1 MRPYAFPGSQVLLRL
16 LLVAVL
22 AVGAALAIQPVPA
35 SAHPSAKTYS
45 NNGVPVIYVHGF
57 DPSGAIPYGCDGMP
71 NFGTIQQFFS
81 QHGWWGATYGVGYYN
96 GDGRCDALLQNEAW
110 RCTGWY
116 AGSEGTTNEDV
127 RHKSCEL
134 AWYIWDNFTSAGVAV
149 KMIGHSG
156 GGIIIRQ
163 AIADTPYVGAFP
175 PYLMV
180 EDVVTAG
187 TPHQGILTSS
197 GFWYCGGCTEVAQ
210 IEQANALMV
219 DLNSTSFR
227 GGFGRNPQAGSAGT
241 DWTTMA
247 SYNDSALYV
256 GCAATPDQFGGY
268 LGDENSDPSI
278 NGEYCGFMPGAT
290 HLDAYTG
297 PTPYY
302 DHGDYLTDTST
313 GWDAD
318 VSYSD
323 NNGRNWTHACSTC
336 TYKMTHSIQ
345 TMLYAV
351 SYTSW

>member
-1 MRPYAFPGSQVLLRL
+1 MRQQIFPGSRLVLKL
-16 LLVAVL
+16 LLVAMI
-22 AVGAALAIQPVPA
+22 AVGATLAIQPAPA
-35 SAHPSAKTYS
+35 RAHPDAKAYS

-57 DPSGAIPYGCDGMP
+57 NSNDAIPYGCDGMP
-71 NFGTIQQFFS
+71 NFGTIKQFFGN
-81 QHGWWGATYGVGYYN
+81 HGWSGATYGVGYYN
-96 GDGRCDALLQNEAW
+96 GDGNCDSLLQNEAW

-116 AGSEGTTNEDV
+116 AGSEGTTSEDV

-134 AWYIWDNFTSAGVAV
+134 AWYIWDHFTSAGVAV
-149 KMIGHSG
+149 KLIGHSA

-163 AIADTPYVGAFP
+163 AMNDTPYETAFP
-175 PYLMV
+175 PYLTI

-187 TPHQGILTSS
+187 TPHQGMAATAAQV
-197 GFWYCGGCTEVAQ
+197 YCGGCLEVEQ
-210 IEQANALMV
+210 IQADNAMMQNM
-219 DLNSTSFR
+219 NSSSVR
-227 GGFGRNPQAGSAGT
+227 GGFGRNPQGNTGT

-247 SYNDSALYV
+247 SANDSVLYL
-256 GCAATPDQFGGY
+256 GCAGATDWFGGH
-268 LGDENSDPSI
+268 LGNANQDSGV

-297 PTPYY
+297 PPTYY
-302 DHGDYLTDTST
+302 EHGDYLTDTST
-313 GWDAD
+313 GWDAK

-323 NNGRNWTHACSTC
+323 NNGGNWTDACSTC